1 MTRRTA
7 ISQSRNIALA
17 GGILALVCSGILL
30 LWVNHSWHASL
41 RGFLPVV
48 KALRIARADLLK
60 GQLAAERQLAGDVDI
75 PPGIHGAYFEQGA
88 GRLYDAVEELLAPGG
103 SAVPGIAGIRDIL
116 SFQDDAPEIL
126 VAQLRIYADGIS
138 ALNRSTNARLSAPLG
153 EHPLLVLEQRRAFT
167 ELDRLG
173 DALERSVFSRFVDGA
188 ERQSR
193 LTRVVFV
200 LWMFFLCGLTLLFK
214 IAADR
219 RRTAEMALVDSEERW
234 QFALEGPGDGV
245 WDWNIPTGELFL
257 SPRWKELLGYEEHEI
272 GTSPREWEGRIH
284 PDDRQRTQAAIDMH
298 LSGATDTYQAEYRMR
313 RKDGSYIWMLARGKV
328 MSLAEDGTPLRFV
341 GTHSDIT
348 ARRQAEEALR
358 ASRENLAVTLR
369 SIGDAVMATDR
380 AGRITLMNPV
390 AERLTGWPFGSAR
403 GRHIGEVFV
412 IVAGRTREPVADPV
426 AQAVSTGKVV
436 ELTNDTLLLAR
447 DGAEYQIA
455 DSAAPIHDDAG
466 EITGAV
472 LVFTDVS
479 AQYAARRQ
487 LLASERQFRAAIE
500 EAPVPVMI
508 HDEDGTVLALNR
520 SWCELSGY
528 TPGDVPTLVR
538 WEELAMHGEPVH
550 GPDAHQGARPDGP
563 GAAMPGAVP
572 DATAGAL
579 PADGQGGR
587 LGERPGG
594 QQGGQ
599 PGERAGER
607 AGASAEDGAG
617 HPASDTDTLY
627 ALGARRADGEH
638 QVICADGS
646 ARVWDFSSAPLGSLP
661 DGRRAVIRMAVD
673 VTARKEAEAA
683 LLREKGA
690 AEAANLAK
698 SEFLANMSHE
708 IRTPLNGAL
717 GMLQLLQTTTLDEE
731 QQDYLTSAI
740 TSARRLTQLLSDVL
754 DLSRVEA
761 GRLALRAAPF
771 ALDGVA
777 ASIRDIFLLPARE
790 KELELDIRL
799 DPRLPARLVGDEA
812 RLRQIAFNLVGN
824 AIKFTD
830 TGSVTVE
837 LTPLGLPSAPR
848 PTGNPAEGV
857 AGGTAGDTPAAR
869 PDHLHLLLEVRDT
882 GIGIPESHLERIFEP
897 FSQLDGSHVRRHGGA
912 GLGLSI
918 VRRLVALMGGE
929 LSLESTPGAGTTI
942 FISLPFGALWD
953 AADALQAPARGQD
966 GPGPSGSDAADGTA
980 SPAGNGDNAMAMP
993 SRHADVSALPRRAA
1007 QPGKGHATARS
1018 AAAAQHADPADD
1030 ARPED
1035 QSVLH
1040 VLLVEDDAVNQL
1052 AVRRM
1057 LEKSGMAVTLATDGQ
1072 QALDALHQATFDCVV
1087 MDVQMPVM
1095 DGLTATRAIRTDPA
1109 FAARAAIPVVAMT
1122 AHAMVGDRES
1132 FLDAGMDDYVSK
1144 PVEMS
1149 VLRQAI
1155 LRAMQARHG
1164 SSK

>member
-1 MTRRTA
+1 MTRRPA
-7 ISQSRNIALA
+7 ISQSRNIAIA
-17 GGILALVCSGILL
+17 GGIMALVCSGILL
-30 LWVNHSWHASL
+30 LWVNHGWHASL

-60 GQLAAERQLAGDVDI
+60 GQLAAERQLAGDADI

-88 GRLYDAVEELLAPGG
+88 GRLYDAVDELLAPGG
-103 SAVPGIAGIRDIL
+103 SALPALSAIRP
-116 SFQDDAPEIL
+116 FQEDAPEML

-138 ALNRSTNARLSAPLG
+138 ALNRTTNARLAAPRG

-173 DALERSVFSRFVDGA
+173 DALERSVFSRFVEDA

-200 LWMFFLCGLTLLFK
+200 LWMIFLCGLTLLFK

-219 RRTAEMALVDSEERW
+219 RRAAEMALVDSEERW

-245 WDWNIPTGELFL
+245 WDWNIRTGQVFL
-257 SPRWKELLGYEEHEI
+257 SPRWKGLLGYEENEI
-272 GTSPREWEGRIH
+272 GTSPREWEGRVH
-284 PDDRQRTQAAIDMH
+284 PDDRQRVQADMDMH
-298 LSGATDTYQAEYRMR
+298 LSGATDTYQSEYRMR
-313 RKDGSYIWMLARGKV
+313 RKDGAYIWVLARGRV

-390 AERLTGWPFGSAR
+390 AERLTGWPFAAAK

-412 IVAGRTREPVADPV
+412 IVAGRTRDPVPDPV
-426 AQAVSTGKVV
+426 AQAVGTGKVV

-455 DSAAPIHDDAG
+455 DSAAPIHDAAG

-520 SWCELSGY
+520 SWCEFSGY
-528 TPGDVPTLVR
+528 TPGDVPTLAR
-538 WEELAMHGEPVH
+538 WEELAMQGEPVH
-550 GPDAHQGARPDGP
+550 VADADADAGP
-563 GAAMPGAVP
+563 GGQQ
-572 DATAGAL
+572 DGL
-579 PADGQGGR
+579 DGQGG
-587 LGERPGG
+587 
-594 QQGGQ
+594 QGGQ
-599 PGERAGER
+599 APGRAADQTSSIT
-607 AGASAEDGAG
+607 AGGTTAGGTG
-617 HPASDTDTLY
+617 HPTSDTDTLY

-638 QVICADGS
+638 PVTCADGS

-673 VTARKEAEAA
+673 VTGRKEAEAA

-717 GMLQLLQTTTLDEE
+717 GMLQLLHTTTLDDE

-771 ALDGVA
+771 ALEGVA
-777 ASIRDIFLLPARE
+777 GSIRDIFLLPARE

-837 LTPLGLPSAPR
+837 LTPLGLP
-848 PTGNPAEGV
+848 
-857 AGGTAGDTPAAR
+857 PAAR
-869 PDHLHLLLEVRDT
+869 TAGNAADDATGGPAGNTPAHRPAQLRLLLEVRDT

-929 LSLESTPGAGTTI
+929 LSLESTPGTGTTI

-953 AADALQAPARGQD
+953 ADGADRAPARGPFALPD
-966 GPGPSGSDAADGTA
+966 ATGPTGTNESGTAVGHDDAGGSDG
-980 SPAGNGDNAMAMP
+980 GMAMP
-993 SRHADVSALPRRAA
+993 ARHADVSALPR
-1007 QPGKGHATARS
+1007 GMARS
-1018 AAAAQHADPADD
+1018 GKDHAGLRGATPAQQAEPVPANAAP
-1030 ARPED
+1030 PEY
-1035 QSVLH
+1035 QAGLH

-1057 LEKSGMAVTLATDGQ
+1057 LEKSGMTVTLATDGQ
-1072 QALDALHQATFDCVV
+1072 QALDALHHAAFDCVV

-1109 FAARAAIPVVAMT
+1109 FSARAAIPVVAMT

-1132 FLDAGMDDYVSK
+1132 FLEAGMDDYVSK

-1149 VLRQAI
+1149 GLRQAI

>member
-1 MTRRTA
+1 MTRRPV
-7 ISQSRNIALA
+7 ISQSRNIAIA
-17 GGILALVCSGILL
+17 GGILALVCSGVLL
-30 LWVNHSWHASL
+30 LWVNHGWHASL

-60 GQLAAERQLAGDVDI
+60 GQLAAERQLAGDTDI
-75 PPGIHGAYFEQGA
+75 LPGIHGAYFEQGA
-88 GRLYDAVEELLAPGG
+88 GRLYDAVDELLAPGG
-103 SAVPGIAGIRDIL
+103 ALPGHAIPGVPAIPAVRPFR
-116 SFQDDAPEIL
+116 DDAPEML
-126 VAQLRIYADGIS
+126 AAQLRIYADGIT
-138 ALNRSTNARLSAPLG
+138 ALDRTTNARLSTPR
-153 EHPLLVLEQRRAFT
+153 EERPLLVLEQRRAFT

-173 DALERSVFSRFVDGA
+173 DALERNVFVRFVEDA

-200 LWMFFLCGLTLLFK
+200 LWMGFLCGLTLLFK
-214 IAADR
+214 VAADR
-219 RRTAEMALVDSEERW
+219 RRAAEMALVDSEERW

-245 WDWNIPTGELFL
+245 WDWNIRTGELFL
-257 SPRWKELLGYEEHEI
+257 SPRWKELLGYGEHEI
-272 GTSPREWEGRIH
+272 GASLREWEGRVH
-284 PDDRQRTQAAIDMH
+284 PDDRQRVRADMDLH
-298 LSGATDTYQAEYRMR
+298 LSGATATYRSEYRMR
-313 RKDGSYIWMLARGKV
+313 RKDGSYIWVLARGKV
-328 MSLAEDGTPLRFV
+328 MSLAEDGAPLRFV
-341 GTHSDIT
+341 GTHSDVT

-358 ASRENLAVTLR
+358 TSRENLAVTLR

-380 AGRITLMNPV
+380 AGRVTLMNPV
-390 AERLTGWPFGSAR
+390 AERLTGWPFGTAR

-412 IVAGRTREPVADPV
+412 IVSGGTREPVPDPV
-426 AQAVSTGKVV
+426 ARAVSTGQVV
-436 ELTNDTLLLAR
+436 ELSNDTLLLAR
-447 DGAEYQIA
+447 DGAEYQIS
-455 DSAAPIHDDAG
+455 DSAAPIHDAAG

-528 TPGDVPTLVR
+528 TPGSVPTLAR
-538 WEELAMHGEPVH
+538 WEELAMRGDPVH
-550 GPDAHQGARPDGP
+550 VPHAGQSAGQDAGP
-563 GAAMPGAVP
+563 GGGDGGTGDAA
-572 DATAGAL
+572 
-579 PADGQGGR
+579 R
-587 LGERPGG
+587 
-594 QQGGQ
+594 
-599 PGERAGER
+599 
-607 AGASAEDGAG
+607 
-617 HPASDTDTLY
+617 HPTDTDTLY

-638 QVICADGS
+638 PVTCADGS

-673 VTARKEAEAA
+673 VTGRKEAEAA
-683 LLREKGA
+683 LLREKA
-690 AEAANLAK
+690 MAEAANLAK

-717 GMLQLLQTTTLDEE
+717 GMLQLLQTTALDGE

-771 ALDGVA
+771 ALEGVA

-790 KELELDIRL
+790 KGLELDIRL

-830 TGSVTVE
+830 SGSVTVE
-837 LTPLGLPSAPR
+837 LVLLGLPAGAA
-848 PTGNPAEGV
+848 GNA
-857 AGGTAGDTPAAR
+857 AGGTPAGRPA
-869 PDHLHLLLEVRDT
+869 HLHLLLEVRDT
-882 GIGIPESHLERIFEP
+882 GIGIPEPHLERIFEP

-929 LSLESTPGAGTTI
+929 LSLESTQGEGTTV
-942 FISLPFGALWD
+942 FISLPFGALRD
-953 AADALQAPARGQD
+953 ADETRQPPPPGQDVPEADAPVTGDAGLGMPA
-966 GPGPSGSDAADGTA
+966 
-980 SPAGNGDNAMAMP
+980 
-993 SRHADVSALPRRAA
+993 RHADVSALPGAHPRMAARATHSPA
-1007 QPGKGHATARS
+1007 HGEADNPDGRAR
-1018 AAAAQHADPADD
+1018 DD
-1030 ARPED
+1030 ALPETPAG
-1035 QSVLH
+1035 LH

-1057 LEKSGMAVTLATDGQ
+1057 LEKSGMTVTLAPDGQ
-1072 QALDALHQATFDCVV
+1072 QALDALRHAKFDCVV

-1095 DGLTATRAIRTDPA
+1095 DGISATRAIRTDPA
-1109 FAARAAIPVVAMT
+1109 FAARASIPVVAMT
-1122 AHAMVGDRES
+1122 AHAMVGDRET
-1132 FLDAGMDDYVSK
+1132 FLEAGMDDYVAK
-1144 PVEMS
+1144 PVEMG
-1149 VLRQAI
+1149 VLRRAI
-1155 LRAMQARHG
+1155 LRAMQLRRG
-1164 SSK
+1164 PVE

>member
-17 GGILALVCSGILL
+17 GGIMALVCSGILL

-60 GQLAAERQLAGDVDI
+60 GQLAAERQLAGDADI

-103 SAVPGIAGIRDIL
+103 ITVPGIAGIRDIP
-116 SFQDDAPEIL
+116 SFQEDAPEIL

-138 ALNRSTNARLSAPLG
+138 ALNRSSNARLSAPLR

-173 DALERSVFSRFVDGA
+173 DALERSVFSRFVDDA

-193 LTRVVFV
+193 LTRLVFV
-200 LWMFFLCGLTLLFK
+200 LWMVFLCGLTLLFK

-245 WDWNIPTGELFL
+245 WDWDIPTGELFL
-257 SPRWKELLGYEEHEI
+257 SPRWKALLGYEEHEI
-272 GTSPREWEGRIH
+272 GTSPREWEGRVH
-284 PDDRQRTQAAIDMH
+284 PDDRQRMQAAIDMH

-313 RKDGSYIWMLARGKV
+313 RKDGSYIWVLARGKV

-390 AERLTGWPFGSAR
+390 AERLTGWPFASAR

-426 AQAVSTGKVV
+426 AQAVGTGKVV

-455 DSAAPIHDDAG
+455 DSAAPIHDAAG

-479 AQYAARRQ
+479 SQYAARRQ
-487 LLASERQFRAAIE
+487 LLASEQQFRAAIK

-528 TPGDVPTLVR
+528 TPDDVPTLAR
-538 WEELAMHGEPVH
+538 WEQLAMHGEPVH
-550 GPDAHQGARPDGP
+550 GPDAHQNARPDGPTATMP
-563 GAAMPGAVP
+563 GAAMPGTAPVP
-572 DATAGAL
+572 AAGAL
-579 PADGQGGR
+579 PADGQGG
-587 LGERPGG
+587 
-594 QQGGQ
+594 QQGEQ
-599 PGERAGER
+599 QGER
-607 AGASAEDGAG
+607 AGASAEGG
-617 HPASDTDTLY
+617 TGQPTSDTDTLY

-638 QVICADGS
+638 PVICADGS

-708 IRTPLNGAL
+708 IRTPLNGSL

-771 ALDGVA
+771 ALNGVA

-837 LTPLGLPSAPR
+837 LTPLGLSSAPR

-857 AGGTAGDTPAAR
+857 TGGTAGDTPAAR
-869 PDHLHLLLEVRDT
+869 PGHLHLLLEVRDT

-942 FISLPFGALWD
+942 FISLPFGALWH
-953 AADALQAPARGQD
+953 ADDTDLASVRGQD
-966 GPGPSGSDAADGTA
+966 GPGPGGSDAAGGTA

-993 SRHADVSALPRRAA
+993 SRHADVSALPRSAA
-1007 QPGKGHATARS
+1007 QSGKGRVTASS
-1018 AAAAQHADPADD
+1018 AAAAQQADPADD
-1030 ARPED
+1030 TRPED

>member
-1 MTRRTA
+1 MTRRPV
-7 ISQSRNIALA
+7 ISQSRNIAIA
-17 GGILALVCSGILL
+17 GGIMALVCSGFLL
-30 LWVNHSWHASL
+30 LWVNHGWHASL

-60 GQLAAERQLAGDVDI
+60 GQLAAERQLAGDVDVA
-75 PPGIHGAYFEQGA
+75 PGIHGAYFEQGA
-88 GRLYDAVEELLAPGG
+88 GRLYDAVDELLTSG
-103 SAVPGIAGIRDIL
+103 
-116 SFQDDAPEIL
+116 DDALPGLSDIRPFHEGSPEML
-126 VAQLRIYADGIS
+126 VAQLRIYADGIG
-138 ALNRSTNARLSAPLG
+138 ALNRSTNARLSAPRG
-153 EHPLLVLEQRRAFT
+153 EHPLQVLEQRRVFT

-173 DALERSVFSRFVDGA
+173 DALERSVFSRFVEDA

-200 LWMFFLCGLTLLFK
+200 LWMIFLCGLTLLFK

-219 RRTAEMALVDSEERW
+219 RRSAEMALVDSEERW

-245 WDWNIPTGELFL
+245 WDWNIHTGELFL
-257 SPRWKELLGYEEHEI
+257 SPRWKELLGYEEHEV
-272 GTSPREWEGRIH
+272 GTSPREWEGRVH
-284 PDDRQRTQAAIDMH
+284 PDDRQRAQADMDMH
-298 LSGATDTYQAEYRMR
+298 LSGATDTYQSEYRMR
-313 RKDGSYIWMLARGKV
+313 CKDGSYIWVLARGKV
-328 MSLAEDGTPLRFV
+328 MSVADDGTPLRFV

-390 AERLTGWPFGSAR
+390 AERLTGWPFASAR

-412 IVAGRTREPVADPV
+412 IVAGRTHEPVPDPV

-455 DSAAPIHDDAG
+455 DSAAPIHDAAG

-487 LLASERQFRAAIE
+487 LLSSEQQFRAAIE

-520 SWCELSGY
+520 SWYELSGY
-528 TPGDVPTLVR
+528 TPGDVPTLAR
-538 WEELAMHGEPVH
+538 WEELAMQGEPVH
-550 GPDAHQGARPDGP
+550 VADTLPEARP
-563 GAAMPGAVP
+563 GAAPGTTAANTP
-572 DATAGAL
+572 DNRTGEAT
-579 PADGQGGR
+579 PDGTSDGTGR
-587 LGERPGG
+587 
-594 QQGGQ
+594 
-599 PGERAGER
+599 
-607 AGASAEDGAG
+607 
-617 HPASDTDTLY
+617 PASDTDTLY

-638 QVICADGS
+638 PVICADGS

-673 VTARKEAEAA
+673 ITARKEAEAA

-717 GMLQLLQTTTLDEE
+717 GMLQLLQTTTLDHE

-790 KELELDIRL
+790 KQLDLAIRL

-837 LTPLGLPSAPR
+837 LAPLGLPPALH
-848 PTGNPAEGV
+848 PTGNPAEG
-857 AGGTAGDTPAAR
+857 ATDGTAQDAPAAR
-869 PDHLHLLLEVRDT
+869 PAHLRLLLEVRDT

-918 VRRLVALMGGE
+918 VRRLVALMDGE
-929 LSLESTPGAGTTI
+929 LSLESSPGAGTTI

-953 AADALQAPARGQD
+953 ADDANRAPARGPD
-966 GPGPSGSDAADGTA
+966 WSNEMNGPDETDRSSSVNESGTA
-980 SPAGNGDNAMAMP
+980 AGRDGAGGSDNAMGMPARAMGMP
-993 SRHADVSALPRRAA
+993 ARHADVSALPRGIA
-1007 QPGKGHATARS
+1007 QPGKGSSRS
-1018 AAAAQHADPADD
+1018 RSEAAAQQADPAP
-1030 ARPED
+1030 ALPEH
-1035 QSVLH
+1035 QAGLH

-1057 LEKSGMAVTLATDGQ
+1057 LEKSGMTVTLATDGQ
-1072 QALDALHQATFDCVV
+1072 QALDALHHGTFDCVV

-1109 FAARAAIPVVAMT
+1109 FATRAAIPVVAMT

-1132 FLDAGMDDYVSK
+1132 FLEAGMDDYVSK

-1149 VLRQAI
+1149 GLRQAI

-1164 SSK
+1164 ASN